1 MRFPGDQLMIS
12 LRSLILLK
20 ENRYVSVRWEQD
32 ASNEL
37 VPVWCDED
45 AAEVWREM
53 YQKSYVFNRI
63 FNSAPSDE
71 LKPGHW
77 VIYASIGYAV
87 EIKAPWMMSNW
98 RYAWTYMIF
107 CTFHVIPRL
116 HLHHI
121 KREQVHWTCLIPS
134 LPRHIYFLSR
144 WQVIMKISSV
154 DHLRFHLLCCLI
166 AVTWPWNHG
175 KVFHW
180 LKTKINVLKN
190 VFKTRPIV
198 KRFSKTIENI
208 GGVSEKNFLFEQWIL
223 KFHKV

>member
-1 MRFPGDQLMIS
+1 ML
-12 LRSLILLK
+12 
-20 ENRYVSVRWEQD
+20 
-32 ASNEL
+32 
-37 VPVWCDED
+37 
-45 AAEVWREM
+45 
-53 YQKSYVFNRI
+53 
-63 FNSAPSDE
+63 
-71 LKPGHW
+71 
-77 VIYASIGYAV
+77 
-87 EIKAPWMMSNW
+87 
-98 RYAWTYMIF
+98 F
-107 CTFHVIPRL
+107 CTSHVIPWL

-144 WQVIMKISSV
+144 WQVIIKISSV

-175 KVFHW
+175 KIFHW
-180 LKTKINVLKN
+180 LKTKKNVLKN

-223 KFHKV
+223 KFHKVKSQNYIHPICDPQKNKAIVKFDWSK